1 MPILGGHFH
10 LYRLDPRVD
19 QENWD
24 WTTCQGASEIIPVA
38 PGMHQ
43 TQSGQALPHISILL
57 IAHAS
62 INALVREFKFIN
74 NMLICIMYF
83 VVDTIH
89 DDKKELLF
97 LYFCGEIKNDN

>member
-1 MPILGGHFH
+1 MPILGDRFH
-10 LYRLDPRVD
+10 LCRFDPRVD

-57 IAHAS
+57 IAQTDAS

-89 DDKKELLF
+89 DDKKKSC
-97 LYFCGEIKNDN
+97 YFYTFVEK